1 MVISNQFQQNS
12 PGSVGELLFWSF
24 IYEPSWVETIW
35 MSVICLEQWNR
46 SHSGCVE
53 ADVLCARIRPNQ
65 KENEWVHVLF
75 LLGFTYWADNLFQ
88 LRRAVALVTAEGA
101 VLHWIKSPFENNQDW
116 LIVAGREREVF
127 QERARKWGCS
137 QAAPAEPKEL
147 GRTTAEGGGGLGGME
162 GRRMAV
168 HGMRKQIN
176 YVAEIN

>member
-1 MVISNQFQQNS
+1 MWYNGVISNQFQQNS

-24 IYEPSWVETIW
+24 IYEPSWAETIW

-53 ADVLCARIRPNQ
+53 ADVLCARIHPNQ

-127 QERARKWGCS
+127 QERARKWGC
-137 QAAPAEPKEL
+137 
-147 GRTTAEGGGGLGGME
+147 
-162 GRRMAV
+162 
-168 HGMRKQIN
+168 
-176 YVAEIN
+176 